1 VSDENRYSENNVD
14 EDLKEYEKNDINGF
28 FIIFESDF
36 ADNNNDNEN
45 DNLIIVFFLKI
56 FLNNIT
62 MRELRKKY

>member
-14 EDLKEYEKNDINGF
+14 EDLKEYEKNDNNGF